1 MDYENAINE
10 KNKTNKINEFDQ
22 KIRNEKDLRFN
33 VHKRIQ
39 SSNKQYDK
47 DRSEQARDKHFKEQ
61 RIQAEIDKREMLKDW
76 EAQEKEVQDVRDKA
90 HKHVDYLKEQVL
102 AERVKRKW
110 EFIDHKML

>member
-1 MDYENAINE
+1 
-10 KNKTNKINEFDQ
+10 
-22 KIRNEKDLRFN
+22 
-33 VHKRIQ
+33 
-39 SSNKQYDK
+39 
-47 DRSEQARDKHFKEQ
+47 
-61 RIQAEIDKREMLKDW
+61 MLKDW